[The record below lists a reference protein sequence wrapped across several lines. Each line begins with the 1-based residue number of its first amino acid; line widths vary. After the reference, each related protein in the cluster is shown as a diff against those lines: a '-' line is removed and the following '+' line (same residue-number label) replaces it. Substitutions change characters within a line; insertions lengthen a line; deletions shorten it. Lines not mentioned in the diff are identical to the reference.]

1 MSITTTKGRTAK
13 SASAASA
20 KTAPRGTKQD
30 RARTVA
36 SRLPATSPRQ
46 VEAARQKFETGI
58 LRRGE
63 AVEAGQPLPAGATH
77 EIVGRRRDGS
87 PLLKRKRFSAR

>member
-1 MSITTTKGRTAK
+1 MSTTTTKGRSAK
-13 SASAASA
+13 SARTASA
-20 KTAPRGTKQD
+20 KTDPH
-30 RARTVA
+30 TVA
-36 SRLPATSPRQ
+36 SRLPPTSPRQ
-46 VEAARQKFETGI
+46 VEAARKKFEKGI

-77 EIVGRRRDGS
+77 EIVGRRQDGS